1 MQKQSMFAFEFRTP
15 TDIFVYYRQNIC
27 SLDLSKDKLYTW
39 TGDSLRFSE
48 ICYWQNYQK
57 MTLISFVDLWKK
69 ICFPKF
75 EDCSPKIKSA
85 TVILSLIFSRAWQSY
100 FLCHTHA
107 FLKNCVFFIDEQ
119 MILVSFFYIST
130 QNSVN

>member
-1 MQKQSMFAFEFRTP
+1 MLKCLSGNGLKQGQALHLDRGLFEIFR
-15 TDIFVYYRQNIC
+15 N
-27 SLDLSKDKLYTW
+27 LLLAKLSKNDTNIICR
-39 TGDSLRFSE
+39 SL
-48 ICYWQNYQK
+48 K
-57 MTLISFVDLWKK
+57 KK

-119 MILVSFFYIST
+119 MILVSFFYISA
-130 QNSVN
+130 QNSVNW